1 MADGRL
7 IVAMKARELGKGSV
21 VVGDRVALAGD
32 TSGAK
37 DSLARIVRVEPRTS
51 ALRRSPDDT
60 DPTERIIV
68 ANADQLVI
76 VCALASPEPRLRFID
91 RCLVAAYDAGLDPLL
106 LLTKADLASP
116 RKIRAFYTPLGVPML
131 TTRRPLSPRTL
142 SQVRKVL
149 TGRLSVLIGQSG
161 VGKSTLVNTLVP
173 EAARS
178 VGSVNPVTGRGRHTS
193 SSAVALPLGDGW
205 LIDTPGLRG
214 FGLGHVSPERVVEA
228 FGDLAEGTVGCPSG
242 CDHLSPGCALDEW
255 AREHH
260 AEARLDSLRRVLR
273 SREGGGAEDLTGG
286 LTPRLVGEVLGH
298 PDGTVAV
305 DRDGDADVG
314 ERGGQDVQPV
324 TVVRGLLVQH
334 VLGQGHCHVGD
345 GRRGVRDRTALA
357 DVLPGRG
364 PVHAGCGFAVA
375 QCRLTRALVRQ
386 AAARLHGGVVHGR
399 AVVQPAAEGQR
410 GQARR
415 CARLVDQRKNL
426 DRSRSRLGRAGLGA
440 RGRRRVRRGLAR
452 AGRGGRGR

>member
-1 MADGRL
+1 MSAASPRSDYARMDEDDVRVRPGRSSRPRTRRRPAHEDAITGFVTSVDRGRYGCMADGTL

-37 DSLARIVRVEPRTS
+37 DALARIVRVEPRTS

-60 DPTERIIV
+60 DPSERIIV

-76 VCALASPEPRLRFID
+76 VCALASPEPHLRFID

-131 TTRRPLSPRTL
+131 TTRRPLSPQTL
-142 SQVRKVL
+142 SRVRSVL
-149 TGRLSVLIGQSG
+149 TGRISVLIGQSG

-178 VGSVNPVTGRGRHTS
+178 VGSVNPVTGRGRNTS

-228 FGDLAEGTVGCPSG
+228 FGDLAEGIAGCPPG
-242 CDHLSPGCALDEW
+242 CDHLSPGCGLDEW

-273 SREGGGAEDLTGG
+273 SREGGGPDDLTS
-286 LTPRLVGEVLGH
+286 GEGRQEH
-298 PDGTVAV
+298 
-305 DRDGDADVG
+305 R
-314 ERGGQDVQPV
+314 
-324 TVVRGLLVQH
+324 
-334 VLGQGHCHVGD
+334 
-345 GRRGVRDRTALA
+345 RRGQLE
-357 DVLPGRG
+357 
-364 PVHAGCGFAVA
+364 CG
-375 QCRLTRALVRQ
+375 Q
-386 AAARLHGGVVHGR
+386 
-399 AVVQPAAEGQR
+399 
-410 GQARR
+410 
-415 CARLVDQRKNL
+415 L
-426 DRSRSRLGRAGLGA
+426 DCG
-440 RGRRRVRRGLAR
+440 
-452 AGRGGRGR
+452 